1 MGDADRSPN
10 AAIMQTDRGL
20 LARIGQG
27 GWFGAR
33 AAFRVSRRETVP
45 GGGERSG
52 SRAFA
57 GAIERALPGRFKV
70 LRCRMQVKATPCLD
84 DLAGNIVSDQ
94 RR

>member
-1 MGDADRSPN
+1 MGDTDRSPN

-27 GWFGAR
+27 GCFAAR
-33 AAFRVSRRETVP
+33 AAFRVPRRETAL
-45 GGGERSG
+45 GRGERSG

-70 LRCRMQVKATPCLD
+70 FRHRMQVKATPRLD
-84 DLAGNIVSDQ
+84 DLAGNVVTDQ
-94 RR
+94 RG